1 MNIVLD
7 MTRGEMN
14 WKIVRSIIPIIALF
28 SFLYYTKSLQTNY
41 ASEKPVLTTDASSLF
56 WRFQMN
62 EANDLINRVVQIKG
76 EVTGFDSTLLILN
89 NSLVC
94 FPENN
99 KKIDVDIGE
108 EVVVKGRCL
117 SFDDLLLELRLD
129 HVVIVNKK

>member
-1 MNIVLD
+1 

-28 SFLYYTKSLQTNY
+28 AFLYYTTSLQTDY
-41 ASEKPVLTTDASSLF
+41 ALEKPVLTTDASSLF

-62 EANDLINRVVQIKG
+62 EAEDLINQVVQIEG

-89 NSLVC
+89 NSLIC
-94 FPENN
+94 APKNN
-99 KKIDVDIGE
+99 VKINIDIGKE
-108 EVVVKGRCL
+108 IVIKGRCI

-129 HVVIVNKK
+129 HVVLLEEK